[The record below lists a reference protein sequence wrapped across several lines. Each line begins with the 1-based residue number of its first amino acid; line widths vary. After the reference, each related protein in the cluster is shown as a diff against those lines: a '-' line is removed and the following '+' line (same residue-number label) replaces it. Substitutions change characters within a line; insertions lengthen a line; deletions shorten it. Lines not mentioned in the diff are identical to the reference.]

1 MPQKETILYA
11 HGSSY
16 NHGCEAIVRS
26 TCKLLDLNKEKT
38 VLYSNR
44 IEGDLRYHLD
54 DIITIKPID
63 ETPVEHNSALGIFYR
78 LRSHLH
84 SDHRKYYYRYFG
96 KKQYKY
102 LYDYGKTAI
111 SIGGDNYCYP
121 SAIDGLAARNY
132 WLNHYGFTTVLW
144 GASLTPEFMTPDIIE
159 DLQRYKLIVV
169 REKTSFNLLREKGI
183 KTEILCGPDPAF
195 ALDVE
200 DTPWPDGKEHQNI
213 IGINISPFVMEL
225 EADKGRGLNNYLR
238 LLDWILDKTDCE
250 VALIP
255 HVVFPPDGSN
265 DIEIAEK
272 ILAHYPN
279 NKRII
284 SIDDRYNCCQLKS
297 LISKCI
303 FFVGARTHAT
313 IAAYSTFVPTLVV
326 GYSSKSVG
334 IARDLFG
341 TEKGYVCSVQEFD
354 SDTTLLETFIERYSE
369 KEQFHD
375 YLLHVMPEYIRK
387 QKDCVEAV
395 RSLL

>member
-1 MPQKETILYA
+1 MSQKETILYA

-26 TCKLLDLNKEKT
+26 SCKLLDLRKEKT
-38 VLYSNR
+38 LLYSNR

-54 DIITIKPID
+54 DVITIKPVC
-63 ETPVEHNSALGIFYR
+63 ETPVDHNSMLGIWYR
-78 LRSHLH
+78 FRSHLH

-96 KKQYKY
+96 KMQYQY
-102 LYDYGKTAI
+102 MYDFGEIAI

-144 GASLTPEFMTPDIIE
+144 GASLTPEFMTPDIVE

-169 REKTSFNLLREKGI
+169 REETSLELLRKKGV

-195 ALDVE
+195 ALDIE
-200 DTPWPDGKEHQNI
+200 DTPWPDGKDHPNI

-225 EADKGRGLNNYLR
+225 EADQGRGLKNYLK
-238 LLDWILDKTDCE
+238 LIDWILNETECE
-250 VALIP
+250 IALIP

-265 DIEIAEK
+265 DILIAEK
-272 ILAHYPN
+272 ILAHYPDN
-279 NKRII
+279 DRII
-284 SIDDRYNCCQLKS
+284 SIDDQYNCCQIKS
-297 LISKCI
+297 LISKCS
-303 FFVGARTHAT
+303 FFVGARTHST
-313 IAAYSTFVPTLVV
+313 IAAYSTYVPTLVV

-341 TEKGYVCSVQEFD
+341 TEKGYVCSVQELD
-354 SDTTLLETFIERYSE
+354 SDTTLLDMFIQRYAE
-369 KEQFHD
+369 KEPIHD
-375 YLLHVMPEYIRK
+375 YLLQTIPEYRK
-387 QKDCVEAV
+387 KQYVCADAV
-395 RSLL
+395 KSLL